1 MRLGY
6 WVVLAAALTACSA
19 NTTMPPDSLSDAQQ
33 MSDAAPDIELDIA
46 ADAAMDTA
54 KLPDAVADDLSTNPD
69 PNKVSEE
76 LNHPN
81 CLPDGPYQVHRS
93 EQVRDEILAAA
104 SDLAAVA
111 AAGGTVIAGGSQ
123 GLMGSVG
130 DAPPAALSLA
140 DFPAAK
146 VRFIVPGPDTGN
158 GDAWMIGGSVG
169 GGGAVWFL
177 GSTLTVA
184 SVDPL
189 PEPVELGVTCEGLVF
204 AKVGSHLMMGPGMW
218 GDVSLP
224 PGDDLVALVC
234 GGDHLVA
241 ATSTEVWKS
250 WWKADGDLAWDKVI
264 AVADGKLVTIAQQGE
279 ILWLATTE
287 AVHKTVGGSI
297 ETSWLAAPGGLPY
310 DHFTAL
316 APSPDG
322 KKLAIGHEIGVTI
335 LDQQSG
341 ATDYFHSKRW
351 LPGEEVRDL
360 SWDADGALWVA
371 TNEGLARLWNEEIY
385 LQDKADLL
393 LTKMEDWFFRLD
405 GFLTA
410 GAQFDDPWVDDTEFL
425 WDDDNDGQWTE
436 EGIGAMCYAYATTGD
451 ERYYLAARRCVEN
464 MMLLIDIPAVS
475 FEEVGANRGFISRSV
490 VRDDETACFADKV
503 TQDNWHLV
511 HWSDGHDYYWK
522 DDTSSDELTGHFYG
536 LPIYYDL
543 CAKDDAERSEI
554 AEHVQVAADYLLD
567 NGYTLPDL
575 DGEPTTHGDWTPA
588 RLTRALDG
596 LQACMDNGHELV
608 DCIDSWGGGAFLDS
622 VEILSFMAAAW
633 HVTGELRFLES
644 FEYLAGPA
652 RVGESAMFTENVAT
666 WTGRGTT
673 NYCDHELAD
682 LAFLALL
689 RYDPDEARRQ
699 QWIDSLLAAWQWEI
713 GERNPLKALSM
724 AAFIAQSEGLAEGIQ
739 SLVEYPDDLRMW
751 LVDNSHRQD
760 ALPDVNDR
768 HGDPQ
773 FKIALPYD
781 ELPILRWDHNPY
793 GMKGGNS
800 GKNRMSPAFWL
811 LPYWGLRYHGAI
823 CSE

>member
-1 MRLGY
+1 MKLGH
-6 WVVLAAALTACSA
+6 WVVLAVALAACSS
-19 NTTMPPDSLSDAQQ
+19 NTTIPPDSLSDVQQ
-33 MSDAAPDIELDIA
+33 RSDATPDIEQEIA
-46 ADAAMDTA
+46 ADDTTDTA
-54 KLPDAVADDLSTNPD
+54 DHPELLTPDTTTTPD

-76 LNHPN
+76 LDHPN
-81 CLPDGPYQVHRS
+81 CLPDGPYLVHRS
-93 EQVRDEILAAA
+93 EQVRTEVELPFLDVWAVLTLGDNLLAGTDGGLFVRAA
-104 SDLAAVA
+104 GSELFSQVTLPFDACKVRSLSAT
-111 AAGGTVIAGGSQ
+111 AAGGVVVGGLINDSDSYFAFELNGELEGDDGAAGTGDAESGEKVAVFQCDGEVYLVHAGNLGVISYFTVPPKSGVADAACVDNEPWIVGPTGASRLVGGPYEGEWQPICGPESCGDLKTIAGGSK
-123 GLMGSVG
+123 
-130 DAPPAALSLA
+130 AFAAGGVRVAELA
-140 DFPAAK
+140 S
-146 VRFIVPGPDTGN
+146 TG
-158 GDAWMIGGSVG
+158 V
-169 GGGAVWFL
+169 
-177 GSTLTVA
+177 
-184 SVDPL
+184 
-189 PEPVELGVTCEGLVF
+189 
-204 AKVGSHLMMGPGMW
+204 
-218 GDVSLP
+218 
-224 PGDDLVALVC
+224 
-234 GGDHLVA
+234 
-241 ATSTEVWKS
+241 
-250 WWKADGDLAWDKVI
+250 
-264 AVADGKLVTIAQQGE
+264 QQE
-279 ILWLATTE
+279 WLA
-287 AVHKTVGGSI
+287 GLS
-297 ETSWLAAPGGLPY
+297 GLPY
-310 DHFTAL
+310 DRYTAL

-322 KKLAIGHEIGVTI
+322 SKLAIGHEIGVTI
-335 LDQQSG
+335 LHLESG
-341 ATDYFHSKRW
+341 ETDYFHSKRW

-371 TNEGLARLWNEEIY
+371 TNAGLARLWNEEIY
-385 LQDKADLL
+385 LRDKADLL

-410 GAQFDDPWVDDTEFL
+410 GAQFDDPWEDDSAFL

-436 EGIGAMCYAYATTGD
+436 EGIGAMCYAYAVTGE

-475 FEEVGANRGFISRSV
+475 FEEVGINRGFISRSV

-503 TQDNWHLV
+503 TQNNWHLV
-511 HWSDGHDYYWK
+511 HWTDGHDYYWK

-543 CAKDDAERSEI
+543 CAKDDAERAEI
-554 AEHVQVAADYLLD
+554 AEHVEVAADYLLD

-588 RLTRALDG
+588 RLTRAVDG
-596 LQACMDNGHELV
+596 LQVCMDNGNELV

-652 RVGESAMFTENVAT
+652 RVGETAMFTENVAT

-689 RYDPDEARRQ
+689 RYDPNSERRQ
-699 QWIDSLLAAWQWEI
+699 QWLDSLLAAWEWEK

-724 AAFIAQSEGLAEGIQ
+724 AAFIAESEGLKEGVI

-751 LVDNSHRQD
+751 LVDNSHRLD
-760 ALPDVNDR
+760 ADPDVNDR

-773 FKIALPYD
+773 FKTALPYD

-800 GKNRMSPAFWL
+800 GNNRMSPAFWL

-823 CSE
+823 CPD